1 MSVINP
7 ILINTGS
14 PGNNVDVFKAIDIKF
29 KEPFQKLYSNIG
41 IKLNDVQVLYEPDIN
56 NTIVYNDTA
65 VSIVIDSVLYEV
77 GIPTSFSDLIRLL
90 NLLDIG
96 WFYTEDSV
104 NIVGRG
110 FHIYG
115 NIVQE
120 DMVVFTSGSQTTLSN
135 IPTQTDINRELS
147 LRIKVL
153 ESFTDY
159 SSTNSWNFDGNAVES
174 KRSIG
179 TTNNYGLPFIVNDE
193 ILWEFRTN
201 KSIHREGH
209 LYSIKYDTSNTSW
222 GGGALTDFTTGIND
236 SAFGADA
243 LSHLTAGEDNTGVG
257 KNSLHLI
264 TVSDNNTAVGYN
276 SGSDLEVGSNNIF
289 IGRNSGNNLINGNAL
304 TFLGSNSKTALD
316 GIHSSIAI
324 GYNAEVN
331 ASNQLVIG
339 AVPDGS
345 GYGAITQVLT
355 YYTASKVHSEFYRET
370 LPNAGSGTMAGRG
383 STYYVN
389 DGSTGSGWIK
399 VGATDTGWEMIQTTA
414 ALAIPNQELVF
425 GNGSTIVSSP
435 NIKFNTSNNR
445 FTVNGEIYA
454 GNSTGLITDSVM
466 KLSNATGTSFLYTGT
481 TSPESVITS
490 PRSSLALINT
500 GSNGQLWLKQTTAGD
515 TGWGQVLAGVQSSLN
530 VLGLTAI
537 TQLVNQIRVTL
548 NGNDYYI
555 PCSAA
560 NTPLT

>member
-1 MSVINP
+1 MNVINP

-96 WFYTEDSV
+96 WFYKEDSV

-110 FHIYG
+110 FHTYG

-159 SSTNSWNFDGNAVES
+159 SSTNSWDFDGNAVES
-174 KRSIG
+174 KKTIG

-243 LSHLTAGEDNTGVG
+243 LGHLTAGEDNTGIG
-257 KNSLHLI
+257 KNSLRLI

-276 SGSDLEVGSNNIF
+276 SGSDLELGSNNLF
-289 IGRNSGNNLINGNAL
+289 IGRNSGHSLINGNGL
-304 TFLGSNSKTALD
+304 TFIGSNSKTALD

-324 GYNAEVN
+324 GYNAEIS

-345 GYGAITQVLT
+345 GYGAIT
-355 YYTASKVHSEFYRET
+355 
-370 LPNAGSGTMAGRG
+370 
-383 STYYVN
+383 
-389 DGSTGSGWIK
+389 
-399 VGATDTGWEMIQTTA
+399 
-414 ALAIPNQELVF
+414 
-425 GNGSTIVSSP
+425 
-435 NIKFNTSNNR
+435 
-445 FTVNGEIYA
+445 
-454 GNSTGLITDSVM
+454 
-466 KLSNATGTSFLYTGT
+466 
-481 TSPESVITS
+481 
-490 PRSSLALINT
+490 
-500 GSNGQLWLKQTTAGD
+500 
-515 TGWGQVLAGVQSSLN
+515 
-530 VLGLTAI
+530 
-537 TQLVNQIRVTL
+537 
-548 NGNDYYI
+548 
-555 PCSAA
+555 
-560 NTPLT
+560 

>member
-56 NTIVYNDTA
+56 NTITYNSTA

-96 WFYTEDSV
+96 WFYKEDSV

-276 SGSDLEVGSNNIF
+276 SGSDLEVGSNNVF
-289 IGRNSGNNLINGNAL
+289 IGRNSGNSLVNGNAL

-324 GYNAEVN
+324 GYNAELS

-355 YYTASKVHSEFYRET
+355 YYTASKIHSEFYGET

-399 VGATDTGWEMIQTTA
+399 VGATNTGWEMIQTTA

-445 FTVNGEIYA
+445 FTVNGEVYA
-454 GNSTGLITDSVM
+454 GSDTGIAIDSVL
-466 KLSNATGTSFLYTGT
+466 KLSNSLSTSFFYLSTVT
-481 TSPESVITS
+481 PEGAITAPRGSV
-490 PRSSLALINT
+490 ALLNT
-500 GSNGQLWLKQTTAGD
+500 GSFGELHLKTTTAGS
-515 TGWGQVLAGVQSSLN
+515 TGWKQALTGNNISLN

-537 TQLVNQIRVTL
+537 TQLVNQIKV
-548 NGNDYYI
+548 NIGGNDYYI